1 MAEPSKTISGLC
13 ELRGGRVAVS
23 LDGAE
28 WRTLPG
34 DAVVRAGL
42 RVGLRLDRPKAREL
56 AREVRRSRALRYAAR
71 ALGRRD
77 LTRRELDARLARAG
91 FREPERS
98 SAGETLARVGALDDE
113 RLARSRAAQLAAR
126 GHGDAAIRWDLEHRG
141 IAVEQVDRALAELE
155 AEGERASRIVDDRGA
170 GPATARLLARRGFSD
185 EVVASAAGLG
195 IGYED

>member
-1 MAEPSKTISGLC
+1 MAEPSKTVTGLR

-23 LDGAE
+23 LDGTE

-42 RVGLRLDRPKAREL
+42 RAGLELDRPKAREL
-56 AREVRRSRALRYAAR
+56 ARELRRSRALTYAAR

-91 FREPERS
+91 FRERERS
-98 SAGETLARVGALDDE
+98 SAGETLARAGALDDE
-113 RLARSRAAQLAAR
+113 RFAHSRAAQLAAR
-126 GHGDAAIRWDLEHRG
+126 GHGDSAIRWDLEQRG
-141 IAVEQVDRALAELE
+141 LAVGHVDRALAELE
-155 AEGERASRIVDDRGA
+155 AEAERASRIVGDRGA

-185 EVVASAAGLG
+185 EVVASAAELG
-195 IGYED
+195 VGYEH